1 MNAEYISVLVPVAT
15 FLGTIAVV
23 VLGFLFNNSRVSD
36 LRSDF
41 SARFDALSGSF
52 NTRFSDLKDVMQA
65 NSDKQDANLRRVED
79 MLLGKFAEL
88 DNRLNRIEI

>member
-52 NTRFSDLKDVMQA
+52 NTRFSDLKRRHTGEFRQA
-65 NSDKQDANLRRVED
+65 RRES
-79 MLLGKFAEL
+79 AP
-88 DNRLNRIEI
+88 R